1 MEVLAPPLSPSAV
14 LLSVAE
20 SRAKMLAIN
29 CRCRGGGSDG
39 AAISM
44 RSEFVTTVT
53 MCGGDHGGG
62 DATLGRDGL

>member
-1 MEVLAPPLSPSAV
+1 MEVLAPPLAPSAV
-14 LLSVAE
+14 LLSGAE
-20 SRAKMLAIN
+20 RRVKRRAIN

-44 RSEFVTTVT
+44 RSEFVPTAT
-53 MCGGDHGGG
+53 MCGGDHVGR